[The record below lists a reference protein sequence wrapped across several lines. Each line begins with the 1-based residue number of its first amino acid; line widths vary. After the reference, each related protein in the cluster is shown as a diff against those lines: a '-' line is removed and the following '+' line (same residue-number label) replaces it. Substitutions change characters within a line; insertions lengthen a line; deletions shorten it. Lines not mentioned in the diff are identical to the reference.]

1 MIKIVGSLR
10 QIFERSALRHPAF
23 RRLWVTTLLSS
34 TARWA
39 DIVVVGWLTLELTD
53 SALMVGIVT
62 ACKMAGYLLAPL
74 MGVAADRLDRR
85 KLLILASVVSGLI
98 SVAMLV
104 LLATGWL
111 TVGYLMGL
119 SLISGLTWAL
129 DNPTRQ
135 AFIPDLVEPE
145 DLTNAIAMNSV
156 ATELTVIVG
165 PAFGGLLI
173 PIFGISGAYW
183 LIAMI
188 YCLDLLVLLRLRVVK
203 QAATKTHEPPL
214 KSLLSGFNYAW
225 HNHAVLVPLL
235 IALMLN
241 LLVAP
246 YRYSFLPLFARYV
259 LDAGPAGYGFL
270 TSMAGCG
277 ALVTG
282 LWLVSQKKTGHQG
295 RLLVAGGM
303 LWPFALFLFSL
314 STSYYLSLLLIFLAG
329 IAQAICWTMIAT
341 LILSNT
347 EESMR
352 GRVMGIRTG
361 VILSLPFGNLLAGA
375 AAQSWGPSLAL
386 AVYTACA
393 MLLMGLIFILM
404 PKLRQLA

>member
-1 MIKIVGSLR
+1 MIKIIGSLR
-10 QIFERSALRHPAF
+10 QIFQRSALRHPSF

-39 DIVVVGWLTLELTD
+39 DLVVVGWLTLELTD
-53 SALMVGIVT
+53 SALMVGVVT
-62 ACKMAGYLLAPL
+62 SCKMAGYLLAPM

-85 KLLILASVVSGLI
+85 KLLILASVISGLI
-98 SVAMLV
+98 SFTMLV
-104 LLATGWL
+104 LVTTGWL
-111 TVGYLMGL
+111 TVGYLIAL
-119 SLISGLTWAL
+119 SLVSSLTWAL

-135 AFIPDLVEPE
+135 AFIPDLVEPD

-165 PAFGGLLI
+165 PALGGLLI
-173 PIFGISGAYW
+173 PILGISGAYW
-183 LIAMI
+183 LIAII
-188 YCLDLLVLLRLRVVK
+188 YCLDLLVLLRLKGVK
-203 QAATKTHEPPL
+203 QAVAKIHEPPL

-225 HNHAVLVPLL
+225 RNHAVLVPLL

-241 LLVAP
+241 LFVAP

-282 LWLVSQKKTGHQG
+282 LWLVSKKKSSHRG
-295 RLLVAGGM
+295 RLLVMGGL
-303 LWPFALFLFSL
+303 LWPFSLFLFSL
-314 STSYYLSLLLIFLAG
+314 STSYYLSLFLIFFAG
-329 IAQAICWTMIAT
+329 IVQAICWTMIAT

-347 EESMR
+347 EQSMR
-352 GRVMGIRTG
+352 GRVMGLRTG
-361 VILSLPFGNLLAGA
+361 VVLSLPFGNLLAGA

-386 AVYTACA
+386 AAYTVCA
-393 MLLMGLIFILM
+393 MLIMGLIFILV
-404 PKLRQLA
+404 PKLRQFA

>member
-10 QIFERSALRHPAF
+10 QIFERSALRHKAF

-119 SLISGLTWAL
+119 SLVSGLTWAL

-173 PIFGISGAYW
+173 PILGISGAYW
-183 LIAMI
+183 LIAII
-188 YCLDLLVLLRLRVVK
+188 YCLDLFVLLRLRAVK
-203 QAATKTHEPPL
+203 QAAAKTHEPPL
-214 KSLLSGFNYAW
+214 KSLVSGFNYAW

-259 LDAGPAGYGFL
+259 LDAGPAGYGLL

-282 LWLVSQKKTGHQG
+282 LWLVSQKKSDHRG

-314 STSYYLSLLLIFLAG
+314 STSYYLSLLLIFFAG

-361 VILSLPFGNLLAGA
+361 VILSLPFGNLLAGV

>member
-10 QIFERSALRHPAF
+10 QIFERSALRHPDF

-39 DIVVVGWLTLELTD
+39 DLVVVGWLTLELTD
-53 SALMVGIVT
+53 SALMVGVVT
-62 ACKMAGYLLAPL
+62 ACKMAGYLLAP
-74 MGVAADRLDRR
+74 MIGVAADRLDRR
-85 KLLILASVVSGLI
+85 KLLILASVISGLI
-98 SVAMLV
+98 SVMMLV
-104 LLATGWL
+104 LLTAGWL
-111 TVGYLMGL
+111 TIGYLIGL
-119 SLISGLTWAL
+119 SLVSSLTWAL

-135 AFIPDLVEPE
+135 AYIPDLVEPD
-145 DLTNAIAMNSV
+145 DLTNAIATNSV
-156 ATELTVIVG
+156 AIELTVIVG
-165 PAFGGLLI
+165 PALGGLLI
-173 PIFGISGAYW
+173 PILGITGAYW
-183 LIAMI
+183 LIAI
-188 YCLDLLVLLRLRVVK
+188 VYCLDLFVLLRLRGAK
-203 QAATKTHEPPL
+203 QTVAKIHEPPF
-214 KSLLSGFNYAW
+214 KSLLSGFHYAW
-225 HNHAVLVPLL
+225 NNHAVLVPLL

-241 LLVAP
+241 LFVAP
-246 YRYSFLPLFARYV
+246 YRYSFLPVFAHYI

-282 LWLVSQKKTGHQG
+282 LWLVSQKKSGQRG
-295 RLLVAGGM
+295 RLLVVGG
-303 LWPFALFLFSL
+303 LVWPFTLFLFSL

-347 EESMR
+347 EQSMR

-361 VILSLPFGNLLAGA
+361 VIISLPFGNLLAGA

-386 AVYTACA
+386 GAYAGCA
-393 MLLMGLIFILM
+393 MLIMGLIFMLM
-404 PKLRQLA
+404 PKLRHLD